1 MNYILAFETKK
12 SLLSI
17 NSKWICVG
25 EINFQI
31 LVELARYD
39 YVLNRIDFFEFTPII
54 RMTAILN
61 SP

>member
-25 EINFQI
+25 EMKFQI